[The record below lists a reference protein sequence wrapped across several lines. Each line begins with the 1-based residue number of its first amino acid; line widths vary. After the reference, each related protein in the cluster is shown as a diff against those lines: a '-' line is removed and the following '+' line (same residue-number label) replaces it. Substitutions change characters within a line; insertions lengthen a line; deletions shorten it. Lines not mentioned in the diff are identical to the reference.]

1 MVTRAVVLA
10 HRLVLEGGSEL
21 CSARV
26 ALLRRTLS
34 SLAQIGVTDVCV
46 VDGEHADV
54 LQERLV
60 GGGRRFENTEMRVQV
75 LANRSWRRESGSA
88 LLVARDFLTRVRGA
102 CLVLRGDRPLDPEAL
117 AELAAT
123 ELGSFAAAVTVAE
136 PPVDAAV
143 PLYCEVKVRLESARS
158 SAVPGAVSAIG
169 LDLER
174 YDAIF
179 TGHALVSSDI
189 VGELERWRNPSLED
203 ALASWVAAG
212 RVRARP
218 GRIAWPTWP
227 AWAGDVA
234 QREATAMDDKVAAIL
249 DAKSHPAYTLLNPGP
264 VNTTPGV
271 KSALVHHDVC
281 HRDSNFSELM
291 VSLTGKLRRIFRGSP
306 EHSVCVITGSGTA
319 AMECALSST
328 VPRDRKILV
337 IDNGAFGE
345 RLYEIAR
352 LHEMD
357 VVHLRYAWGDEVAVR
372 DVERAFEEN
381 PDIAVV
387 AMTHHETSVGLLNP
401 VRAIGAICRRYDAL
415 LLVDA
420 VSALGAED
428 INVVRDEI
436 DICWGSANKCL
447 HAISGVG
454 FLCVSPRV
462 WPKIESVKPRT
473 YYLDL
478 KRYRKYMDE
487 LAQTPFTPA
496 VSNYFALDQAC
507 SEFLADGHAQR
518 FAMYRQRNQRLRSGL
533 AALGM
538 ASFTH
543 TGRESHSV
551 LTCCVPS
558 GIRFEDLYERLK
570 RRGYIVYACKDV
582 LAERFMQV
590 ANMGDLPLERID
602 AFLAAVR
609 EVIAELRGES
619 VRPTTPGAARVRA
632 TA

>member
-21 CSARV
+21 SAARI

-34 SLAQIGVTDVCV
+34 SLAQIGVTDVRV

-60 GGGRRFENTEMRVQV
+60 GGGRKFEGTDMRVQV
-75 LANRSWRRESGSA
+75 LANRSWRRASGSA
-88 LLVARDFLTRVRGA
+88 VLVARDFITA
-102 CLVLRGDRPLDPEAL
+102 SDEPCLVLRGDRPLDREAL

-123 ELGSFAAAVTVAE
+123 ELGRYAAAIAIAE
-136 PPVDAAV
+136 PPDDELA
-143 PLYCEVKVRLESARS
+143 PLHCEVKVRLESARS
-158 SAVPGAVSAIG
+158 GAIIGIG
-169 LDLER
+169 LDLDR

-179 TGHALVSSDI
+179 TGDALVSPDI
-189 VGELERWRNPSLED
+189 VRELERWSNPAVED
-203 ALASWVAAG
+203 ALATWVAAG

-218 GRIAWPTWP
+218 GRIAWTSWQTWVSDV
-227 AWAGDVA
+227 AHTGDVSI
-234 QREATAMDDKVAAIL
+234 DLGDKVAAIL
-249 DAKSHPAYTLLNPGP
+249 EAKAHPAYTLLNPGP
-264 VNTTPGV
+264 VNTTTAV
-271 KSALVHHDVC
+271 KSALVHQDVC

-291 VSLTGKLRRIFRGSP
+291 VSLSGKLRRIFRGSP
-306 EHSVCVITGSGTA
+306 EHSICVITGSGTA
-319 AMECALSST
+319 AMECALAST

-337 IDNGAFGE
+337 VDNGAFGE

-357 VVHLRYAWGDEVAVR
+357 VVHLRYAWGDQVDPA
-372 DVERAFEEN
+372 DVERAFEEH

-401 VRAIGAICRRYDAL
+401 IGAVGALCRRYDAL
-415 LLVDA
+415 FLVDA
-420 VSALGAED
+420 VSSLGAED
-428 INVVRDEI
+428 IDVVRDQV

-462 WPKIESVKPRT
+462 WPKIELVKART

-478 KRYRKYMDE
+478 KRYRKYMEE

-507 SEFLADGHAQR
+507 SEFLADGHTKR
-518 FAMYRQRNQRLRSGL
+518 FAMYRERNQRLRSGL

-538 ASFTH
+538 AAFTR

-551 LTCCVPS
+551 MTCCVPA
-558 GIRFEDLYERLK
+558 GIAFDDLYERLK

-582 LAERFMQV
+582 LADRFMQV
-590 ANMGDLPLERID
+590 ANMGDLPLARID
-602 AFLAAVR
+602 DFLIAVR
-609 EVIAELRGES
+609 DVIAELRRDA
-619 VRPTTPGAARVRA
+619 VHRDPAAAAVRVRA